1 MANRTTQEQH
11 LHAERL
17 AVLERFGQA
26 WARAD
31 IEQLMSLITDDCV
44 YSASVGP
51 EPGCTYAG
59 RAAVREGFASMLA
72 FDASGEPREGRT
84 FVAGCL
90 AIAEWSYGESIVL
103 QPFRI
108 VYAMGRRRYTRV
120 RSVTLPHATKLTAM
134 PVANDQSRCRTPWR
148 TPNACSALNPPK
160 VTNET
165 PSVRLVL
172 QIDRA

>member
-1 MANRTTQEQH
+1 MASPTTQEQD

-59 RAAVREGFASMLA
+59 HAAVREGFASMLA

-90 AIAEWSYGESIVL
+90 AVAEWSYVHRSTAGDRREVRGCDIVE
-103 QPFRI
+103 FR
-108 VYAMGRRRYTRV
+108 GR
-120 RSVTLPHATKLTAM
+120 
-134 PVANDQSRCRTPWR
+134 QICRKDAFR
-148 TPNACSALNPPK
+148 KCEAA
-160 VTNET
+160 
-165 PSVRLVL
+165 
-172 QIDRA
+172 